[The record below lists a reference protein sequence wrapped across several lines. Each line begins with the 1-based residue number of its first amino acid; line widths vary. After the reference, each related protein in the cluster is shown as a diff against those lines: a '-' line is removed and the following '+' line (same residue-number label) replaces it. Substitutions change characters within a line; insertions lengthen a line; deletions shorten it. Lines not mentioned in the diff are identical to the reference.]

1 MVLLND
7 SLSSLSYLR
16 QLVLRKRIPSRAPRR
31 RWDSPLRALPGCCF
45 PRRLGR
51 RRLPPLR
58 KWALHRCLHILGHLR
73 GGRRSRLLRPPA
85 SLVWRPDVLVCVR
98 RLASCLPSC
107 LRVGQRRVQPGKG
120 KELRVVL
127 GVGLGLVRVGEERG
141 FMDLGLGRYVDEDL
155 NALICCQRISAR
167 IEATKFK

>member
-1 MVLLND
+1 MVLLNG

-58 KWALHRCLHILGHLR
+58 KWALHRCLR
-73 GGRRSRLLRPPA
+73 TRERPQGGRRSRQPRPLA
-85 SLVWRPDVLVCVR
+85 GLFSALLVCVR
-98 RLASCLPSC
+98 HLASCLPSDVV
-107 LRVGQRRVQPGKG
+107 RRRVQPGKG

-127 GVGLGLVRVGEERG
+127 GVGLGLVRVVEKRG

-155 NALICCQRISAR
+155 NAFDLLQR
-167 IEATKFK
+167 

>member
-16 QLVLRKRIPSRAPRR
+16 QLVLRKRIPSLAPRR
-31 RWDSPLRALPGCCF
+31 IWGNPPQALQGCCF
-45 PRRLGR
+45 PGRPVR
-51 RRLPPLR
+51 RRPPRLR
-58 KWALHRCLHILGHLR
+58 RWALHRCLHTLEHLR

-85 SLVWRPDVLVCVR
+85 CLVWRPDALVCVH

-127 GVGLGLVRVGEERG
+127 GVGLGLVREGEWLGKNEDI
-141 FMDLGLGRYVDEDL
+141 MDSGLGL
-155 NALICCQRISAR
+155 C
-167 IEATKFK
+167 